1 MLCVSSY
8 FVTSFDVVQ
17 QPLENGHA
25 EGDLGG
31 AEARLLG
38 PPEPRAVVVEQGH
51 LSHAALSLAQANGHF
66 QLSAKQQQSKSHQNL
81 FKNNGSKLAPE
92 SHAELDTI
100 AQTLI
105 DHPQATVNIVGH
117 TDSSGSAAYNQK
129 ISEARAESVSAYLKT
144 KGVKESQINASGEG
158 ESNPIASNKTAAG
171 RSENRRVDIDIPN
184 FEY

>member
-1 MLCVSSY
+1 MSFALPIAWQSVYIEHVGYISEHLRPDTMLCVSSY

-66 QLSAKQQQSKSHQNL
+66 QLSAKQQQSN
-81 FKNNGSKLAPE
+81 
-92 SHAELDTI
+92 
-100 AQTLI
+100 
-105 DHPQATVNIVGH
+105 
-117 TDSSGSAAYNQK
+117 
-129 ISEARAESVSAYLKT
+129 
-144 KGVKESQINASGEG
+144 
-158 ESNPIASNKTAAG
+158 
-171 RSENRRVDIDIPN
+171 
-184 FEY
+184 